1 MSAIA
6 YLYRLHKN
14 DRLMLVQI
22 LPPSEQITVV
32 PAAGVAVRF
41 LPALDLS
48 RRPTNRDASIC
59 DRPNNFIR
67 SMPGEHHSPHL
78 HRDREPLP
86 RNQPFLRYTL
96 HKETILY
103 EQQNSYQRR

>member
-6 YLYRLHKN
+6 YLCRLHKN
-14 DRLMLVQI
+14 DRLMLAQI
-22 LPPSEQITVV
+22 LPLCEQITVV

-41 LPALDLS
+41 LPALHLS
-48 RRPTNRDASIC
+48 RRPTNRNASIC
-59 DRPNNFIR
+59 DRPNNFIG
-67 SMPGEHHSPHL
+67 SMPGDHHSPHL
-78 HRDREPLP
+78 HRHREPLP